1 VCERYVL
8 LNIATRSS
16 PHPRLYRLRV
26 EFSSSIL
33 AAGGLFDSISHPAG
47 GESVRLDILIRRA
60 LRNASP
66 AEAEQIRRALREGRV
81 AEVLPELVKLAEREG
96 PLDIFYASEDRF
108 EAVEEREE
116 VIGEVEEPVEED
128 GLERVDGE
136 RYEPVEEEYLGQS
149 VIERLFPDPEDVRLR
164 RRRGPY

>member
-1 VCERYVL
+1 MCEKYVL

-33 AAGGLFDSISHPAG
+33 AAGGFFDSISHPAG
-47 GESVRLDILIRRA
+47 GGGVRLDLLIRRA

-66 AEAEQIRRALREGRV
+66 AEAEQIRKTLEEGRI

-96 PLDIFYASEDRF
+96 QLDIYCVSEDRF

-116 VIGEVEEPVEED
+116 AVGEVEEAVEED
-128 GLERVDGE
+128 GLEPVGE
-136 RYEPVEEEYLGQS
+136 DEEVVEDDEYLGQR
-149 VIERLFPDPEDVRLR
+149 VVRRAFPDPEERPRVRR
-164 RRRGPY
+164 F